1 MFFVEITNFLPT
13 ILLYHLT
20 SSLQADNVANIYAI
34 FLRFLLKVLK
44 IDIKSPLVSRI
55 SVFFLLNWYVF
66 PKIPSVRIFAVFPA
80 IFQLLPPPRIK
91 FDHFYSPFIL
101 LYRLF
106 LFFVLRVRLNVYF
119 YLFYSFF
126 CFFCK
131 FFSFYYANVFSYF
144 SVRYDLF
151 LSNPTYF

>member
-20 SSLQADNVANIYAI
+20 SSLQSDNVANIYAI

-55 SVFFLLNWYVF
+55 SGFFLLNWYVF
-66 PKIPSVRIFAVFPA
+66 PKILFVRIFSVFPT
-80 IFQLLPPPRIK
+80 IFQLLPPPRIN
-91 FDHFYSPFIL
+91 FDHFYSPFVL
-101 LYRLF
+101 LYRLY
-106 LFFVLRVRLNVYF
+106 LFFVLRVRLNVHF
-119 YLFYSFF
+119 YLFYGFF

-131 FFSFYYANVFSYF
+131 FF
-144 SVRYDLF
+144 LF
-151 LSNPTYF
+151 IMQTFFRIF